1 MQQVKKRIIDATV
14 EELKD
19 EILQEIKQDFNNLR
33 ELVKT
38 FKPKDEVKWLTRK
51 ETAKLLKVS
60 YVTLH
65 NWHKSGKLK
74 AYKLDGSV
82 RYKLN
87 EVNQK
92 FKK

>member
-1 MQQVKKRIIDATV
+1 MYKPKKRIIDATV

-19 EILQEIKQDFNNLR
+19 EILQEIKQDFSSLR

-38 FKPKDEVKWLTRK
+38 FKPKEDVKWLTRK
-51 ETAKLLKVS
+51 EVGELLGVS

-65 NWHKSGKLK
+65 NWHVSGKLR
-74 AYKLDGSV
+74 AHKLGNSV
-82 RYKLN
+82 RYKLSDIN
-87 EVNQK
+87 DK